1 MSKHRVEILD
11 WPEQLHRVLDHL
23 ERTTHQEFIETQMD
37 AGPPRRRPRTSQMPT
52 FEGNALL
59 SHAER
64 TALGKFYAAVEGRH
78 FSFKDPRTGET
89 VYATFMQAP
98 RNRKRRDICVFR

>member
-1 MSKHRVEILD
+1 
-11 WPEQLHRVLDHL
+11 
-23 ERTTHQEFIETQMD
+23 
-37 AGPPRRRPRTSQMPT
+37 MPT

-64 TALGKFYAAVEGRH
+64 IALGKFYAAVEGGY

-89 VYATFMQAP
+89 VYAKFMKDP
-98 RNRKRRDICVFR
+98 FDRERRDITGTDPTDLVEIALKDTTTLIKDALKRGVVFHA